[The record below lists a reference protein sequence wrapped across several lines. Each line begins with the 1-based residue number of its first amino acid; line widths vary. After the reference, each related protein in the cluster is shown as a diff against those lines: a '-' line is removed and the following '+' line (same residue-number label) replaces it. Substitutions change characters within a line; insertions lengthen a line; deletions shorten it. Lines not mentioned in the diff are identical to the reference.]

1 MKKTVIVTGASRG
14 IGRAIALKLASDFNV
29 VINYNKSEDKANEV
43 LNEILKNGGD
53 AATFKADVSD
63 FNQAKA
69 LCDFAIKKFGTVDVV
84 VNNAGI
90 AEQKVFCDITEDDFE
105 NMMRTNV
112 GSVFNMSKAV
122 MSEFL
127 RKKEGKIINI
137 SSVWGICGAS
147 CEVHYSTSKS
157 AIIGFTKALAKE
169 LAPSNI
175 FVNCI
180 APGVV
185 DTDMC
190 TFDDETKNMLKEEI
204 PVGKIASPFEIANT
218 VKFLAS
224 DEASYITGEVINV
237 SGGFVI

>member
-1 MKKTVIVTGASRG
+1 MKKVAIVTGASRG
-14 IGRAIALKLASDFNV
+14 IGKAIALELSKDFDV

-43 LNEILKNGGD
+43 CEKILKNGKN
-53 AATFKADVSD
+53 AVIFKADVSKTD
-63 FNQAKA
+63 EAKA
-69 LCDFAIKKFGTVDVV
+69 LCEFAIKKFGTIDVV

-90 AEQKVFCDITEDDFE
+90 AEQKVFCDITEDDFQ
-105 NMMRTNV
+105 NMMQTNV

-122 MSEFL
+122 MNEFL
-127 RKKEGKIINI
+127 RKKAGKIINI

-147 CEVHYSTSKS
+147 CEVHYSTSKA

-175 FVNCI
+175 TVNCI

-190 TFDDETKNMLKEEI
+190 NFDSETKDMIKEEI
-204 PVGKIASPFEIANT
+204 PMGKIASPEEIAK
-218 VKFLAS
+218 VAKFLAS
-224 DEASYITGEVINV
+224 DDASYITGEIVNV
-237 SGGFVI
+237 SGGFLI

>member
-1 MKKTVIVTGASRG
+1 MKKVAIVTGASRG
-14 IGRAIALKLASDFNV
+14 IGKAIALELSDEFNV
-29 VINYNKSEDKANEV
+29 IINYNKSEDKAKEV
-43 LNEILKNGGD
+43 CNEILNNGKN
-53 AATFKADVSD
+53 AQIFKADVSKMD
-63 FNQAKA
+63 EALA

-105 NMMRTNV
+105 NMLRTNV
-112 GSVFNMSKAV
+112 GSVFNMSKAI

-127 RKKEGKIINI
+127 RKKDGKIINI

-147 CEVHYSTSKS
+147 CEVHYSTSKA

-169 LAPSNI
+169 LALSDI
-175 FVNCI
+175 TVNCI

-190 TFDDETKNMLKEEI
+190 NFDNETKDMLKEEI
-204 PVGKIASPFEIANT
+204 PMGRIASPKEIAKV

-224 DEASYITGEVINV
+224 DDASYITGEVINV
-237 SGGFVI
+237 SGGFLI